1 MQIEGAITMAVAV
14 IAFFVL
20 PDFPHNVRWGFSKEE
35 KQLAVQR
42 MTEDVGMKDD
52 TSKISNWDATKL
64 ALCDYKRASHL
75 SRDVPQI
82 SETLRLCH
90 MGTSCEG

>member
-42 MTEDVGMKDD
+42 MTED

>member
-1 MQIEGAITMAVAV
+1 MAVAV

-20 PDFPHNVRWGFSKEE
+20 PDFPHNTRWGFSKEE

-52 TSKISNWDATKL
+52 TSRISNWDATKL
-64 ALCDYKRASHL
+64 ALCDYKRASPLL
-75 SRDVPQI
+75 S
-82 SETLRLCH
+82 
-90 MGTSCEG
+90 